1 MKADFGIM
9 INNHIEK
16 ITNSLF
22 AIAPDIFCSRPVLF
36 AYLYGSYSTGNVH
49 PFSDLDIG
57 VYIDDV
63 SDIKYLKLELSLSL
77 EIDVK
82 IGSGVRAEVRIIN
95 NLPLVILGKMITEGT
110 LIYSRDEVVR
120 VDFETSVRSA
130 YFDFLPVI
138 IKYQN
143 TYVDSIVY

>member
-1 MKADFGIM
+1 M

-63 SDIKYLKLELSLSL
+63 SDIKYLELELSLSL
-77 EIDVK
+77 EIDAK

-95 NLPLVILGKMITEGT
+95 NLPLVIIGNIITKGS
-110 LIYSRDEVVR
+110 LIYSINENVR
-120 VDFETSVRSA
+120 VDFETSVRKA

-138 IKYQN
+138 QN
-143 TYVDSIVY
+143 YHRTYIDSFR

>member
-63 SDIKYLKLELSLSL
+63 SDIKYLELELSLSL
-77 EIDVK
+77 EIDAK

-95 NLPLVILGKMITEGT
+95 NLPLVIIGNIMKM
-110 LIYSRDEVVR
+110 
-120 VDFETSVRSA
+120 FE
-130 YFDFLPVI
+130 
-138 IKYQN
+138 
-143 TYVDSIVY
+143 SILRLRFEKHILTFCLLL

>member
-95 NLPLVILGKMITEGT
+95 NLPLVIGAFLRQCLNSEINYTT
-110 LIYSRDEVVR
+110 SRDLIEVK
-120 VDFETSVRSA
+120 D
-130 YFDFLPVI
+130 Y
-138 IKYQN
+138 
-143 TYVDSIVY
+143 